1 MLSALVGVK
10 MTHTNGELGNQD
22 AAEFLEVDNV
32 AVSYGDTPVLKGV
45 SLSVKEGE
53 LVALLGASG
62 CGKTT
67 LLRAI
72 AGFAH
77 PHSGRIRVA
86 GRDIT
91 AFPPD
96 RRDMALV
103 FQSYAL
109 WPHMTV
115 SQHIAYGLKIR
126 RVPRDVAGRKVDS
139 ILTMLGLAGL
149 GERKVTALS
158 GGQRQRVALGR
169 ALAVD
174 PRILLL
180 DEPLSNLDAHI
191 RQNVR
196 HEIRALQRR
205 LGIAAIHVTHD
216 REEAMVMAD
225 RILILNAGR
234 VEQEGTPEDVY
245 NRPTS
250 PFVAKFMGAD
260 NVIDLPASVSAG
272 VITIPAGPHN
282 DEVELLRANHNT
294 RLLTNRGATLVTA
307 HFRSE
312 AAELLDASSNP
323 EKTRQ
328 SGDLTLTGHVVQVS
342 YPGGTWRHTVRV
354 GNRDFLVDA
363 TRLYAPTTKVRI
375 RLPAE
380 AVFVF
385 PAEDGLKPS
394 REELETIGKVP
405 IQEDGLEARQA
416 FC

>member
-1 MLSALVGVK
+1 VGVE
-10 MTHTNGELGNQD
+10 MPHTNGEHGDRD
-22 AAEFLEVDNV
+22 AAGFLEVDNV
-32 AVSYGDTPVLKGV
+32 AVGYGDTPVLKGV
-45 SLSVKEGE
+45 SLNVKEGE

-67 LLRAI
+67 LLRVI

-77 PHSGRIRVA
+77 PYSGRIRVA

-91 AFPPD
+91 ALPPD

-115 SQHIAYGLKIR
+115 SQHIGYGLKLR
-126 RVPRDVAGRKVDS
+126 RVPRDVAMRKVDG
-139 ILTMLGLAGL
+139 ILAMLGLAGL
-149 GERKVTALS
+149 GERNVTALS

-191 RQNVR
+191 RQSVR

-225 RILILNAGR
+225 RILILNTGR

-272 VITIPAGPHN
+272 AITIPAGPHN
-282 DEVELLRANHNT
+282 DEMDLLHTSHNALP
-294 RLLTNRGATLVTA
+294 RPDGGAMLVTA
-307 HFRSE
+307 HFRRE
-312 AAELLDASSNP
+312 AAELLDVPSGNP
-323 EKTRQ
+323 DKSGQ
-328 SGDLTLTGHVVQVS
+328 AGDLTLTGHVVQVS

-363 TRLYAPTTKVRI
+363 PRLHAPTTSVRI
-375 RLPAE
+375 RLPAK

-385 PAEDGLKPS
+385 PAEDGSKAS

-405 IQEDGLEARQA
+405 IQEYGPEARQS
-416 FC
+416 FR